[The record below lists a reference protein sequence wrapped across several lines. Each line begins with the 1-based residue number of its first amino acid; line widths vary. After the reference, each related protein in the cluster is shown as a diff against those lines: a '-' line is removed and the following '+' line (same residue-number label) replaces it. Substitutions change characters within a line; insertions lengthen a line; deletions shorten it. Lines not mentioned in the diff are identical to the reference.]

1 MKIINIKDNSSL
13 QDFLK
18 EVNTPSLLR
27 VYSDNCG
34 HCIEMKEEWEK
45 LKQLLKENNK
55 DDNINIVDVES
66 SYSDKLPDNISSSI
80 IGYPTILALQNGDI
94 AKNYESSRTSND
106 MYDFCKRYILKNSSK
121 KDKLKGGKKIKSK
134 KYKKR
139 HTKNIIQYRNITQY
153 RNKKIRKQK
162 SKKKNKKNNKK
173 TRK

>member
-18 EVNTPSLLR
+18 ELNTPSLLR

-34 HCIEMKEEWEK
+34 HCNAMKDDWEK

-94 AKNYESSRTSND
+94 AKNYESSRTSDD

-139 HTKNIIQYRNITQY
+139 HTKNTTQY
-153 RNKKIRKQK
+153 RNKKIKKQK
-162 SKKKNKKNNKK
+162 SKKKNKETIKKNNKK
-173 TRK
+173 TRM

>member
-13 QDFLK
+13 EHFLK

-27 VYSDNCG
+27 VYSDKCG

-80 IGYPTILALQNGDI
+80 IGYPTILALQSGEL
-94 AKNYESSRTSND
+94 AKNYESSRTSDD
-106 MYDFCKRYILKNSSK
+106 MYDFCERYILKNSSK

-139 HTKNIIQYRNITQY
+139 HTKNITKYK
-153 RNKKIRKQK
+153 NKKIKKQK
-162 SKKKNKKNNKK
+162 SKKNKKNNKK
-173 TRK
+173 TTK

>member
-27 VYSDNCG
+27 VYSNNCG
-34 HCIEMKEEWEK
+34 HCIAMKEEWEK
-45 LKQLLKENNK
+45 LKQLIKENNK

-80 IGYPTILALQNGDI
+80 VGYPSILALRNGDI
-94 AKNYESSRTSND
+94 AKNYESSRTSDD
-106 MYDFCKRYILKNSSK
+106 MYDFCEKYILNNSK

-134 KYKKR
+134 KKYKKR
-139 HTKNIIQYRNITQY
+139 HTKNLTKCN
-153 RNKKIRKQK
+153 NKRIKKQK
-162 SKKKNKKNNKK
+162 SIKKNKKA
-173 TRK
+173 RKYLYK